1 MANDLPECCDI
12 KVQSI
17 VHLVGTGLDT
27 DLAST
32 GQANSHSMLQQK
44 LPHTNRDRQRE
55 RQSKVVHIQCAVN
68 CYINAI
74 KALREHHEQE
84 GGQRREEK
92 RKATWPMWEESG
104 KRHLILLQL

>member
-32 GQANSHSMLQQK
+32 GQASSHSMLQQK
-44 LPHTNRDRQRE
+44 LPHTNRDRQRQ
-55 RQSKVVHIQCAVN
+55 RQSKVAHRECAVN
-68 CYINAI
+68 CYFNAI
-74 KALREHHEQE
+74 KALREEHEHKRRN
-84 GGQRREEK
+84 RREE
-92 RKATWPMWEESG
+92 ESNLG
-104 KRHLILLQL
+104 NVGRYT

>member
-32 GQANSHSMLQQK
+32 GQASSHSMLQQN
-44 LPHTNRDRQRE
+44 LPHTNGDRQRE
-55 RQSKVVHIQCAVN
+55 NDSQRLCTDRVQLTVISVQLKHLGN
-68 CYINAI
+68 SMNR
-74 KALREHHEQE
+74 K
-84 GGQRREEK
+84 GGEK
-92 RKATWPMWEESG
+92 
-104 KRHLILLQL
+104 